1 MTINKCRLP
10 VFRTS
15 MINDS
20 RMQMKNSAFF
30 QVSCR
35 TVKLNLTQQQW
46 RGFKNSQIHFGILC
60 FEKVTNNH
68 RWFFFIFLPEI
79 FFCTN
84 TRHHRK
90 TATALRVNWNHNS
103 PLYTWQKSNWFTCP
117 PLWWSH
123 CECRINL
130 MLTLFVYR
138 LVSNERKKMDGRAIL
153 KITLGPLPDKLMSKV
168 KL

>member
-60 FEKVTNNH
+60 FEEVTNNH
-68 RWFFFIFLPEI
+68 RWFFSSSF
-79 FFCTN
+79 
-84 TRHHRK
+84 
-90 TATALRVNWNHNS
+90 
-103 PLYTWQKSNWFTCP
+103 
-117 PLWWSH
+117 
-123 CECRINL
+123 
-130 MLTLFVYR
+130 YR
-138 LVSNERKKMDGRAIL
+138 RSSFAQLLVI
-153 KITLGPLPDKLMSKV
+153 IV
-168 KL
+168 KLPPHWELIEITIRHCTRDRRVIGSHVLLFGWTIANAESISCWHYSCIILFRTSERRWMDERF